1 MLILK
6 IRYEINL
13 SNLIFGFSL
22 GTENFQGYRG
32 FLFKVSHAKYLK
44 DDIIS
49 RFLLLAEVL
58 EVGVFGVH

>member
-1 MLILK
+1 MLVIK
-6 IRYEINL
+6 IGYEINL

-22 GTENFQGYRG
+22 GTENFQGYKG
-32 FLFKVSHAKYLK
+32 FLFKVSK